1 MPEGGAIHSINGVS
15 MAHSAGSIPAGSIHA
30 SGRAGHSG
38 GVALGAGTCHAQCR
52 GIDALMQSADQALL
66 SQSGLLSLILVY
78 PVMKALHELAHCY
91 ALYRFGGRV
100 REFGVMLLVFFPVPY
115 VEASEATA
123 LPDKRAR
130 MLVGAAGILAEL
142 TIAALALL
150 LWLQIEP
157 GLERAI
163 LFNFILIGSI
173 STLVFNGN
181 PLLKFDAYFVLAD
194 WLEIPNPAQR
204 SGEYLQDRFLSR
216 VMGLRSEVAP
226 TPAEARIFALYGS
239 LSLVYRLLLTLT
251 IALIVSSW
259 FFVFGLLLA
268 VWTVFMGMVWPLIT
282 LWRKGQRMAKA
293 QNRARRVALRLAYL
307 VGVVAALVTLV
318 PLPFPARGEG
328 RIMPLPEAE
337 ITAATSGVAGR
348 AILEDGAQVVA
359 GQRLLQ
365 LQNPEQSARLQSL
378 MLSVG
383 FLEESLAR
391 SGGLSLLQRERLSR
405 ELEVA
410 RTAFV
415 TAEQLEQG
423 LDVVAPL
430 PGRLAWIGGRPPVP
444 GSFVL
449 RGDSIAHVI
458 TPAALEIVTAF
469 PAAFSGYAEPAS
481 RLRLLLPDGQ
491 EIARPIARSLV
502 VDIGQH
508 VPA

>member
-1 MPEGGAIHSINGVS
+1 
-15 MAHSAGSIPAGSIHA
+15 
-30 SGRAGHSG
+30 
-38 GVALGAGTCHAQCR
+38 
-52 GIDALMQSADQALL
+52 
-66 SQSGLLSLILVY
+66 
-78 PVMKALHELAHCY
+78 
-91 ALYRFGGRV
+91 
-100 REFGVMLLVFFPVPY
+100 
-115 VEASEATA
+115 
-123 LPDKRAR
+123 
-130 MLVGAAGILAEL
+130 
-142 TIAALALL
+142 
-150 LWLQIEP
+150 
-157 GLERAI
+157 
-163 LFNFILIGSI
+163 
-173 STLVFNGN
+173 
-181 PLLKFDAYFVLAD
+181 
-194 WLEIPNPAQR
+194 
-204 SGEYLQDRFLSR
+204 
-216 VMGLRSEVAP
+216 
-226 TPAEARIFALYGS
+226 
-239 LSLVYRLLLTLT
+239 
-251 IALIVSSW
+251 
-259 FFVFGLLLA
+259 
-268 VWTVFMGMVWPLIT
+268 
-282 LWRKGQRMAKA
+282 MAKA

-318 PLPFPARGEG
+318 PLPFSARGEG

-383 FLEESLAR
+383 FLEESLVR
-391 SGGLSLLQRERLSR
+391 SGLSLLQRERLSR

-508 VPA
+508 VPAELLVSRGGPIPEQSGNAGRALDRRWLIWATPGDDLTVWAGARVQARIDPGTASAFTQARFHIQRLFLRVMRV